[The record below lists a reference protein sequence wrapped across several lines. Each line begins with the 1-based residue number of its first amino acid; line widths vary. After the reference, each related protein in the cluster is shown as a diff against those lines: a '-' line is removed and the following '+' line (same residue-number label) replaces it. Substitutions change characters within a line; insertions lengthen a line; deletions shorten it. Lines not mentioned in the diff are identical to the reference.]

1 MKTAIRT
8 IAGAACIAALAACSS
23 SDDDSAR
30 VSGLE
35 TDLAEANKALSD
47 LQAEGAAR
55 LRYGGLHSQNLI
67 SSFDHEE
74 TRADDGATL
83 TIGFSGS
90 EQSRPDMV
98 LDRTTASPPPLGDWQ
113 GEVFEAAHTVDS
125 GQTEEQTVA
134 VLYRSQLGTETYLQF
149 GYWQTEASNSSGR
162 SWFNRYGQL
171 ISARGN
177 FEQVTDIAELQ
188 GTATFEGHAAGISAV
203 SNPSNGQNDSGEF
216 TADATLTV
224 DFGDGSASGTI
235 DNFTV
240 AGERKGWTVELLPQM
255 FDPNRG
261 TFGLALG
268 NRIADTRWKISA
280 EQDTPGDSGANWWW
294 ATMVEDQGDESTGAI
309 GGFQARYTN
318 IGRMVGSFGT
328 KKTE

>member
-1 MKTAIRT
+1 MKTVIRT

-47 LQAEGAAR
+47 LQADGAAR
-55 LRYGGLHSQNLI
+55 LQYSGLYFRNRI
-67 SSFDHEE
+67 SGLEHEE
-74 TRADDGATL
+74 ERAPDGATL

-90 EQSRPDMV
+90 EQSRPDLV

-162 SWFNRYGQL
+162 SWFPRYGQL
-171 ISARGN
+171 VSARGN
-177 FEQVTDIAELQ
+177 LEQVRDFTELQ
-188 GTATFEGHAAGISAV
+188 GSATFEGPAAGIYAI
-203 SNPSNGQNDSGEF
+203 SNPSDGFNDSGEF
-216 TADATLTV
+216 IADATLTV
-224 DFGDGSASGTI
+224 DFGDGSASGMI
-235 DNFTV
+235 ANFIA
-240 AGERKGWTVELLPQM
+240 AGEQKAWTVELLPQM
-255 FDPNRG
+255 VDDGGVFRGPENRVSD
-261 TFGLALG
+261 
-268 NRIADTRWKISA
+268 IRWTIPASN
-280 EQDTPGDSGANWWW
+280 EMPEDIGGNWWN
-294 ATMVEDQGDESTGAI
+294 ATLVKDRGDESIGAI
-309 GGFQARYTN
+309 GWFGAQYNN
-318 IGRMVGSFGT
+318 IGRMTGTFGA